1 MTENVIVKQLRKIA
15 TKLTG
20 DPDLQK
26 DLMQEMF
33 LHLVRLQTAEPS
45 QSLVRH
51 LETCGSHA
59 RNFISPSLKI
69 DSPRPGH
76 DKIPSIRE
84 HHVNGALAFP
94 PMASHVEIQGERI
107 TTETINLILPLLSEM
122 QQQVL
127 SLLMKGYGVRQA
139 ARELGVTHPAVIK
152 HRKKIAR
159 IARELLPES
168 EGIGV
173 VVAIHD
179 GKRNLQTG

>member
-45 QSLVRH
+45 QSLGRH

-59 RNFISPSLKI
+59 RNFINPGREI

-76 DKIPSIRE
+76 DEIPNTRE
-84 HHVNGALAFP
+84 HRANGALASSAP
-94 PMASHVEIQGERI
+94 AAQIELQGERI
-107 TTETINLILPLLSEM
+107 TLDTINLMLPLLSEM

-173 VVAIHD
+173 AIAI
-179 GKRNLQTG
+179 RNGTEGLRTG